1 MGDPRVPTPLHT
13 TPAPTEFWAR
23 CVLGEG
29 IVIMVKIVVMHGPN
43 LNTLGT
49 REPEIYG
56 TMTLADINAMLQK
69 RGAELGV
76 VVESYQSNH
85 EGGLIDYL
93 QQQANEADGMIIN
106 PGALTHYSIALR
118 DALAAIKAPVIE
130 VHLSNI
136 YARESFRHH
145 SVVAAVCRG
154 HIVGLGW
161 RGYLLALEGLVGLVQ
176 EHKHIGEER
185 R

>member
-1 MGDPRVPTPLHT
+1 ML
-13 TPAPTEFWAR
+13 
-23 CVLGEG
+23 
-29 IVIMVKIVVMHGPN
+29 KIIVMHGPN

-49 REPEIYG
+49 REPAIYG
-56 TMTLADINAMLQK
+56 TTTLADINAMLQK
-69 RGAELGV
+69 RGTQLGV
-76 VVESYQSNH
+76 AVESCQSNY

-93 QQQANEADGMIIN
+93 QQHASEADGIIIN

-118 DALAAIKAPVIE
+118 DALAAVKAPIIE

-145 SVVAAVCRG
+145 SIVAAVCQG

-161 RGYLLALEGLVGLVQ
+161 RGYLLALEGLVDLVQ
-176 EHKHIGEER
+176 EDVHTHTQEEKQ
-185 R
+185 

>member
-1 MGDPRVPTPLHT
+1 ML
-13 TPAPTEFWAR
+13 
-23 CVLGEG
+23 
-29 IVIMVKIVVMHGPN
+29 KIIVMHGPN

-49 REPEIYG
+49 REPAIYG
-56 TMTLADINAMLQK
+56 TTTLADINAMLQK
-69 RGAELGV
+69 RGTQLGV
-76 VVESYQSNH
+76 AVESCQSNY

-93 QQQANEADGMIIN
+93 QQHASEADGIIIN

-118 DALAAIKAPVIE
+118 DALAAVKAPIIE

-145 SVVAAVCRG
+145 SIVAAVCQG

-161 RGYLLALEGLVGLVQ
+161 RGYLLALEGLVDLVQ
-176 EHKHIGEER
+176 EDVHTHTEEEKQ
-185 R
+185 

>member
-1 MGDPRVPTPLHT
+1 MLKMV
-13 TPAPTEFWAR
+13 
-23 CVLGEG
+23 VLN
-29 IVIMVKIVVMHGPN
+29 GPN

-49 REPEIYG
+49 REPAIYG
-56 TMTLADINAMLQK
+56 TMTLSDITEMLQK
-69 RGAELGV
+69 RAAERGV
-76 VVESYQSNH
+76 AIESYQSNY

-93 QQQANEADGMIIN
+93 QQHAGDAAGIIIN

-118 DALAAIKAPVIE
+118 DALAAVNAPVIE

-145 SVVAAVCRG
+145 SIIAAVCQG

-161 RGYLLALEGLVGLVQ
+161 RGYLLALEALVDLAQ
-176 EHKHIGEER
+176 ERAQIHTEKEK
-185 R
+185 